1 MQHFYPIFLAFYP
14 FICTFAP
21 MKRIVFCFVLVLT
34 AISSTAKVLA
44 DTLQVIDMR
53 DGLTESRVRQIK
65 QLHDG
70 RIAIA
75 TTATIDLYDGTR
87 FESYQL
93 PPNFSFPLPDYKGGH
108 QMNCDSTGLVWL
120 RNNRTLFV
128 LDTKQRQVIANVDSL
143 LKVRRLTASDVTS
156 WPKEDVGREYM
167 GVNNVKCVLHDSYG
181 GLWIGT
187 RENGIVYINTA
198 RQRQFHTSHG
208 DFTAQRRSKFCSPR
222 TSQLSTQYAPDATNC
237 TLEPRGGDYAY
248 LGTRHGILIFNS
260 EDSLIATIDSRYGLS
275 NDNVQCLVRGGRDGD
290 IWAAT
295 VNGVTR
301 LHVVGRDSFD
311 ITNYGRL
318 DGIVLEGREFR
329 ENQITTDTA
338 TMQIIVGFAGGI
350 VTFHPD
356 SVCAD
361 RYTFHFPQADSIPDT
376 TATAPANHRPWLYVF
391 IIAILLLSAT
401 FAFLLI
407 KKQKK
412 TFFQP
417 TAKATSIVEQLGSI
431 DETFSRIA
439 TEADART
446 DDERFLAQLKKA
458 VEQHLGDEDF
468 SVQQLS
474 VLMAMD
480 RTVLYRRMQTLTQM
494 TPSNYI
500 KGVRMSVAARLLKE
514 TSIPV
519 PEIALQTGFSTT
531 KYFNRVFK
539 DEFGVVPIEYRDKA

>member
-1 MQHFYPIFLAFYP
+1 MQHFCPTFLAFCP
-14 FICTFAP
+14 FVCTFAP
-21 MKRIVFCFVLVLT
+21 VKRIVFCVVLVLT
-34 AISSTAKVLA
+34 AILATAKGLA

-65 QLHDG
+65 QLPDG

-87 FESYQL
+87 FESHLL
-93 PPNFSFPLPDYKGGH
+93 PPGLAFPLPDYKGGH
-108 QMNCDSTGLVWL
+108 QMNCDSTGLIWL

-128 LDTKQRQVIANVDSL
+128 LDTKQRQLIANVDSL
-143 LKVRRLTASDVTS
+143 LKVRRLTASEVTS
-156 WPKEDVGREYM
+156 WPKDKVGHEYM
-167 GVNNVKCVLHDSYG
+167 GVNNVKCVLHDCYG
-181 GLWIGT
+181 GVWIGT

-198 RQRQFHTSHG
+198 RQRQFHTSHR

-222 TSQLSTQYAPDATNC
+222 TSQLSAQYAPDATNC
-237 TLEPRGGDYAY
+237 TLEPRGGDYVY
-248 LGTRHGILIFNS
+248 LGTRHGIFIFNS
-260 EDSLIATIDSRYGLS
+260 EDSLVATIDSRYGLS

-295 VNGVTR
+295 VNGITR
-301 LHVVGRDSFD
+301 LRIVGRDSFD

-338 TMQIIVGFAGGI
+338 TKEIIVGFAGGI

-356 SVCAD
+356 SVCAA
-361 RYTFHFPQADSIPDT
+361 RYTFHFPQAGSIPDT
-376 TATAPANHRPWLYVF
+376 TATDSANHRPWLYVF

-407 KKQKK
+407 KKRKK
-412 TFFQP
+412 ALCQP
-417 TAKATSIVEQLGSI
+417 TAKAASIVEQLGSI

>member
-1 MQHFYPIFLAFYP
+1 
-14 FICTFAP
+14 
-21 MKRIVFCFVLVLT
+21 MKRIVFCFVLVMTVIL
-34 AISSTAKVLA
+34 ATAKGLA

-87 FESYQL
+87 FESYPL
-93 PPNFSFPLPDYKGGH
+93 PPELAFHLPDYKGGH

-120 RNNRTLFV
+120 RNKRTLFV
-128 LDTKQRQVIANVDSL
+128 LDTKQGQVIANIDSL
-143 LKVRRLTASDVTS
+143 LKVRRLTAGEVTS
-156 WPKEDVGREYM
+156 WYKEDVGREYM
-167 GVNNVKCVLHDSYG
+167 GVSNVKCLLHDSYG
-181 GLWIGT
+181 GMWIGT
-187 RENGIVYINTA
+187 LENGIIYINTA

-208 DFTAQRRSKFCSPR
+208 DFTSQRRSKFCSPR

-237 TLEPRGGDYAY
+237 TLEPRGGDYAF

-260 EDSLIATIDSRYGLS
+260 EDRLVATIDSSYGLS
-275 NDNVQCLVRGGRDGD
+275 NNNVQCLVKGGREGD

-295 VNGVTR
+295 VNGITR

-318 DGIVLEGREFR
+318 DGIILEGREFR

-356 SVCAD
+356 SICAA
-361 RYTFHFPQADSIPDT
+361 RYTFHFPQAESIFDANAPT
-376 TATAPANHRPWLYVF
+376 TNHSWLHF
-391 IIAILLLSAT
+391 LIIALMLFFAT
-401 FAFLLI
+401 FTFLLI
-407 KKQKK
+407 RKRKK
-412 TFFQP
+412 TLFQP
-417 TAKATSIVEQLGSI
+417 TAKAAGIVEQLGSI

-446 DDERFLAQLKKA
+446 DDERFLAQLKKT

-474 VLMAMD
+474 ELMAMD
-480 RTVLYRRMQTLTQM
+480 RTVLYRRMQALTQM

-500 KGVRMSVAARLLKE
+500 KSVRMSVAARLLKE

-539 DEFGVVPIEYRDKA
+539 DEFGITPADYRKGAG

>member
-87 FESYQL
+87 FESYPL
-93 PPNFSFPLPDYKGGH
+93 PPELAFPLPDYKGGH
-108 QMNCDSTGLVWL
+108 QMDCDSTGLVWL
-120 RNNRTLFV
+120 RNNLTLFV
-128 LDTKQRQVIANVDSL
+128 LDTKQGKVIANIDSL
-143 LKVRRLTASDVTS
+143 LKVRRLTAGEVTT
-156 WPKEDVGREYM
+156 WPIEGVGREYM

-181 GLWIGT
+181 GVWIGT

-208 DFTAQRRSKFCSPR
+208 EFTSQRRSKFCSPR

-237 TLEPRGGDYAY
+237 TLEPRGGNYAY

-260 EDSLIATIDSRYGLS
+260 EDSLIATIDRRYGLS
-275 NDNVQCLVRGGRDGD
+275 NDNVQCLVKGGLEGD
-290 IWAAT
+290 VWAAT
-295 VNGVTR
+295 VNGITR
-301 LHVVGRDSFD
+301 LHVLGRDSFD

-338 TMQIIVGFAGGI
+338 TMQITVGFAGGI
-350 VTFHPD
+350 VTFYPD
-356 SVCAD
+356 SVCAA
-361 RYTFHFPQADSIPDT
+361 RYTFHFPQAESIPDT
-376 TATAPANHRPWLYVF
+376 TAPANHRSWLLF
-391 IIAILLLSAT
+391 LIAALLLLSAP
-401 FAFLLI
+401 FVFLLI
-407 KKQKK
+407 KKRKK
-412 TFFQP
+412 PLYQP
-417 TAKATSIVEQLGSI
+417 TAKAASIVEQLGSI

-446 DDERFLAQLKKA
+446 DDERFLAQLKMT

-474 VLMAMD
+474 ELMAID
-480 RTVLYRRMQTLTQM
+480 RTVLYRRMQALAQM

-500 KGVRMSVAARLLKE
+500 KSVRMSVAARLLKE

-539 DEFGVVPIEYRDKA
+539 EVFGKYPENYRTSSI

>member
-1 MQHFYPIFLAFYP
+1 
-14 FICTFAP
+14 

-87 FESYQL
+87 FESYPL
-93 PPNFSFPLPDYKGGH
+93 PPELAFPLPDYKGGH
-108 QMNCDSTGLVWL
+108 QMDCDSTGLVWL
-120 RNNRTLFV
+120 RNNLTLFV
-128 LDTKQRQVIANVDSL
+128 LDTKQGKVIANIDSL
-143 LKVRRLTASDVTS
+143 LKVRRLTAGEVTT
-156 WPKEDVGREYM
+156 WPIEGVGREYM

-181 GLWIGT
+181 GVWIGT

-208 DFTAQRRSKFCSPR
+208 EFTSQRRSKFCSPR

-237 TLEPRGGDYAY
+237 TLEPRGGNYAY

-260 EDSLIATIDSRYGLS
+260 EDSLIATIDRRYGLS
-275 NDNVQCLVRGGRDGD
+275 NDNVQCLVKGGLEGD
-290 IWAAT
+290 VWAAT
-295 VNGVTR
+295 VNGITR
-301 LHVVGRDSFD
+301 LHVLGRDSFD

-338 TMQIIVGFAGGI
+338 TMQITVGFAGGI
-350 VTFHPD
+350 VTFYPD
-356 SVCAD
+356 SVCAA
-361 RYTFHFPQADSIPDT
+361 RYTFHFPQAESIPDT
-376 TATAPANHRPWLYVF
+376 TAPANHRSWLLF
-391 IIAILLLSAT
+391 LIAALLLLSAP
-401 FAFLLI
+401 FVFLLI
-407 KKQKK
+407 KKRKK
-412 TFFQP
+412 PLYQP
-417 TAKATSIVEQLGSI
+417 TAKAASIVEQLGSI

-446 DDERFLAQLKKA
+446 DDERFLAQLKMT

-474 VLMAMD
+474 ELMAID
-480 RTVLYRRMQTLTQM
+480 RTVLYRRMQALAQM

-500 KGVRMSVAARLLKE
+500 KSVRMSVAARLLKE

-539 DEFGVVPIEYRDKA
+539 EVFGKYPENYRTSSI